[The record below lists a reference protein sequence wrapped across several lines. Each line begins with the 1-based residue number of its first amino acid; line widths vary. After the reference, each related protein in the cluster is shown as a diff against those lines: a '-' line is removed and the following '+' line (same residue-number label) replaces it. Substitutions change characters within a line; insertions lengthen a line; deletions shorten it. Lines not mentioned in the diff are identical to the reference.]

1 MTERDREAGLQEDQ
15 DLLEDSS
22 VIKPRTVL
30 LNDSVEKKMK
40 KMVGPRVTFLV
51 AKAQMALSASEVSE

>member
-1 MTERDREAGLQEDQ
+1 MTERDREAGLQEAQ

-30 LNDSVEKKMK
+30 LDDSAGKMK
-40 KMVGPRVTFLV
+40 KMVGPRVAFLV
-51 AKAQMALSASEVSE
+51 AKPQMALSASEVSE